1 MPHLPLRPLD
11 ITPEA
16 EATYE
21 EWLASLASNL
31 ADPERDRNELVR
43 DALTEIYLPSL
54 EPGVDTSRLPAASR
68 AVIAS
73 LDPRGATMEPEYY
86 RDIDPELYYP
96 RKPLIWLWQ
105 MFDRSALGGNV
116 YLGVRLRRLLA
127 PYVFK
132 RVGKN
137 FKAFHF
143 VEVTFGYNL
152 EVGDN
157 VVVNRND
164 LLDDRG
170 GIVIGNNVS
179 ISDHAAV
186 FSHTHSI
193 DDIQEIYNIPTIL
206 DDDVRITYGAVVLA
220 GVHVGVQGMVGAR
233 AVATRD
239 VRPFHV
245 NVGIPAKSVRVKS
258 IAPRDAQPDVN
269 RPESKG

>member
-1 MPHLPLRPLD
+1 MTHLPLRPLE

-16 EATYE
+16 DSGYD
-21 EWLASLASNL
+21 EWLASLASSL
-31 ADPERDRNELVR
+31 ADPERDRNDLVR
-43 DALTEIYLPSL
+43 DTLTQIYFPSL
-54 EPGVDTSRLPAASR
+54 EPGTDTSRLPAASR
-68 AVIAS
+68 AVLAT
-73 LDPRGATMEPEYY
+73 LDPRGATLEPEYY
-86 RDIDPELYYP
+86 RDMDPELYYP

-116 YLGVRLRRLLA
+116 HRGVRLRRLLA

-132 RVGKN
+132 RVGEN

-143 VEVTFGYNL
+143 VEVSFGYNL

-157 VVVNRND
+157 VVVHRNV

-193 DDIQEIYNIPTIL
+193 DDIQDIHNIPTIL

-239 VRPFHV
+239 VRPYHV

-258 IAPRDAQPDVN
+258 IAPPDAHDDVN
-269 RPESKG
+269 RPGIKA